1 MDFERVD
8 SFPEFNLFFSP
19 NWYSHQI
26 ADISPSGLCAL
37 GCNDEVQLID
47 IFARRPITSL
57 YIKTPQEDK
66 FINDINERK
75 VTSVMVT
82 DKFIVFSTVS
92 GYLSIFEISN
102 NNIICKFCDKVLT
115 NV

>member
-37 GCNDEVQLID
+37 GCNDEI
-47 IFARRPITSL
+47 
-57 YIKTPQEDK
+57 
-66 FINDINERK
+66 
-75 VTSVMVT
+75 
-82 DKFIVFSTVS
+82 
-92 GYLSIFEISN
+92 
-102 NNIICKFCDKVLT
+102 
-115 NV
+115 

>member
-8 SFPEFNLFFSP
+8 SFPEYNLFFSP

-47 IFARRPITSL
+47 LTARRPITSL
-57 YIKTPQEDK
+57 YIKTP
-66 FINDINERK
+66 
-75 VTSVMVT
+75 
-82 DKFIVFSTVS
+82 
-92 GYLSIFEISN
+92 
-102 NNIICKFCDKVLT
+102 
-115 NV
+115 